1 MEILHRY
8 SVEQAERDGV
18 LVPVMDPLVSHVTR
32 GVWTK
37 YVKSL
42 LGGAIVD
49 VTRLMGVLRAV
60 RRDTLGGQDF
70 VEVKLSDGTTVWAV
84 RNETGMYTVMFPEE
98 Y

>member
-18 LVPVMDPLVSHVTR
+18 LVPVMDPRVSHVTR

-49 VTRLMGVLRAV
+49 VTRLAAVLRAV

-70 VEVKLSDGTTVWAV
+70 VEVKLADGTKVWAV
-84 RNETGMYTVMFPEE
+84 RNETGKYTVMFPEE